1 MLEFLK
7 SNIANIVVVLLAVM
21 AMIIAV
27 RFGYINKVK
36 QVLLYLVTEAERIY
50 GGKTGEIKFAWVAE
64 KIYAM
69 LPAIVKMFISTETI
83 EMLINKAVE
92 DMKEYLSSNN
102 NAAKYIQG
110 EEQDENS
117 H

>member
-64 KIYAM
+64 KIYSM
-69 LPAIVKMFISTETI
+69 LPTIVKMFISTETI

-110 EEQDENS
+110 EQQDENR

>member
-7 SNIANIVVVLLAVM
+7 NNIANIVVVVVFIGVLIL
-21 AMIIAV
+21 AV

-64 KIYAM
+64 KIYSM
-69 LPAIVKMFISTETI
+69 LPTIVKMFISTETI

-92 DMKEYLSSNN
+92 DMKEYLLSNN
-102 NAAKYIQG
+102 NAVKYIQG
-110 EEQDENS
+110 EEQDENR